1 MVTQGWN
8 VTSVYS
14 IDLQIEFHA
23 QTLYY
28 YDVAETSSTKS
39 KWCLPYSLALSMPL
53 CCQESQDIEPPI
65 RVHISVRDLPPKSFR
80 TLPAPLIKHE
90 MSDLTNLTT
99 KINVRAPITVSST
112 LRRYGIDARES
123 VLRLDL
129 RSLALLLQ
137 QLSQLVQT
145 A

>member
-1 MVTQGWN
+1 
-8 VTSVYS
+8 
-14 IDLQIEFHA
+14 
-23 QTLYY
+23 
-28 YDVAETSSTKS
+28 
-39 KWCLPYSLALSMPL
+39 
-53 CCQESQDIEPPI
+53 
-65 RVHISVRDLPPKSFR
+65 
-80 TLPAPLIKHE
+80 

-99 KINVRAPITVSST
+99 KIKVRAPITVSST
-112 LRRYGIDARES
+112 LRRYGIDAREN